1 MINTKLLDELAG
13 RFTSVLTNLPAGEV
27 DKNVRALLSSAFS
40 RLDLVSR
47 EEFDVQQAVLAKA
60 REKLAE
66 LEKRVATLEGKPP
79 A

>member
-13 RFTSVLTNLPAGEV
+13 KFTTVLANLPAGEV
-27 DKNVRALLSSAFS
+27 EKNVRAVLSSTFA

-47 EEFDVQQAVLAKA
+47 EEFDVQQGVLAKA

-66 LEKRVATLEGKPP
+66 LEQRIAELEARKAG
-79 A
+79 